1 MEFMIKVNMG
11 PTGQMYYRRWECYIS
26 FMKMNMHARWLT
38 DHLWA
43 IHGSSLL
50 WFLNLLK
57 HQTTKTGRTQIATKL
72 FPPKPTFQSPSL
84 PGSRPPC
91 LSSLTLQLL
100 LGSCAF
106 DALSK
111 MIFRQVATAP
121 GRKSLVPTS
130 WNFQHLPSASNM
142 KLHQVQHLQISIGG
156 ENCSWF
162 CVLKIVLN
170 D

>member
-1 MEFMIKVNMG
+1 MA
-11 PTGQMYYRRWECYIS
+11 YRSCMSYS
-26 FMKMNMHARWLT
+26 M
-38 DHLWA
+38 DHLCFD
-43 IHGSSLL
+43 
-50 WFLNLLK
+50 FLNLLK
-57 HQTTKTGRTQIATKL
+57 HQTNQDSTRPQIATKHSFHL
-72 FPPKPTFQSPSL
+72 GPVPIYQYPHS
-84 PGSRPPC
+84 SRPPC

-130 WNFQHLPSASNM
+130 WKFQHLPRAWNM
-142 KLHQVQHLQISIGG
+142 KLHQVQHLQISYGG

-170 D
+170 DWFYPVNF